1 MANISEIDNETGF
14 GYYTPPSNSSKKI
27 VEGWYPSHIIHATV
41 NPPRTIRK
49 KHKAKI
55 YHFRVEIAAS
65 SGYIVKDSD
74 GVEISTSE
82 YAGRELYHNGV
93 FFFLF
98 PKAEDSFEENNEG
111 NKLYSE
117 FLHAINVPLEKVEV
131 DGVYKYY
138 LPEVDPSTML
148 GKPVLVYA
156 RKSKPF
162 IGRQG
167 DRISPMQIKYV
178 RKWSGGEPVT
188 IKGLKL
194 PI

>member
-1 MANISEIDNETGF
+1 MADITEIANETGF
-14 GYYTPPSNSSKKI
+14 GYYTPSKISSKRI

-49 KHKAKI
+49 KYKAKI
-55 YHFRVEIAAS
+55 YHLRVEIAAT
-65 SGYIVKDSD
+65 SGYQVKDKD

-82 YAGRELYHNGV
+82 YAGRELYHNGI

-98 PKAEDSFEENNEG
+98 PREEDAFEENNEG
-111 NKLYSE
+111 NKLYAE
-117 FLHAINVPLEKVEV
+117 FLHAIDTPLEKVEV

-138 LPEVDPSTML
+138 LPEIEPSVTI

-156 RKSKPF
+156 RESKPF

-167 DRISPMQIKYV
+167 DKISPMQIKYV
-178 RKWSGGEPVT
+178 RKWSGGEP
-188 IKGLKL
+188 IKVEGLRL